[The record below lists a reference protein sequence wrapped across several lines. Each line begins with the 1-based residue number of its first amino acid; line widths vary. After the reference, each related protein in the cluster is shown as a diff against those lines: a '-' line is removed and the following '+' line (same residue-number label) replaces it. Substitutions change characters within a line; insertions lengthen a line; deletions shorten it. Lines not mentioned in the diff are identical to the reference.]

1 MLIGLGIIH
10 YVPFLTFPKRSK
22 YKRNGSYVQPC
33 LHSSRLSDSY
43 ETIKIA
49 KKGSEMIDTTLPTVI
64 IGFVALLLTILWT
77 ERRHDKRADRQ
88 DERLG
93 AIEIDV
99 AVIKTE
105 LVRVNERADKQD
117 ERMDRQDGRFDEM
130 QRGINGLGSK
140 IDRAQGNLDV
150 LVFGER
156 GVPPPVLRER
166 SELESPVEEAVGDD

>member
-1 MLIGLGIIH
+1 
-10 YVPFLTFPKRSK
+10 
-22 YKRNGSYVQPC
+22 
-33 LHSSRLSDSY
+33 
-43 ETIKIA
+43 
-49 KKGSEMIDTTLPTVI
+49 MIDTTLLTVI
-64 IGFVALLLTILWT
+64 VGFLILLLTVLWT

-99 AVIKTE
+99 AVIKSE
-105 LVRVNERADKQD
+105 LVRVNERADKQDERMDKQD

-130 QRGINGLGSK
+130 QRGINVLGSK

-166 SELESPVEEAVGDD
+166 SELESRAEEAVGDD

>member
-1 MLIGLGIIH
+1 MSNPAYIAAGCQ
-10 YVPFLTFPKRSK
+10 T
-22 YKRNGSYVQPC
+22 
-33 LHSSRLSDSY
+33 SY

-130 QRGINGLGSK
+130 QRGINGPTGQQN
-140 IDRAQGNLDV
+140 RQGA
-150 LVFGER
+150 GE
-156 GVPPPVLRER
+156 P
-166 SELESPVEEAVGDD
+166 